1 MYSGGIAEGD
11 KPMQKLKPERTSIS
25 TAFLNTIALFSG
37 LSQTEVERIKPYF
50 YPRKFRRGE
59 VIFLKGDP
67 CQALY
72 IVRSG
77 QVKLSEMSENGRE
90 QALFILTPGDFFD
103 VVSIFDGGPYP
114 TTATAL
120 SDVLLYAIRKQD
132 VLTIARQYSAVANA
146 VLPYLGGM
154 LREMAELVADISFE
168 SVPVRIAKLI
178 LRYAEIQG
186 VPTPDGVRVKR
197 TLTHQ
202 EIADIVGTDREVVTR
217 SLRDLQE
224 QGVIEMEQ
232 GKQILIRDV
241 GKLQRR

>member
-1 MYSGGIAEGD
+1 
-11 KPMQKLKPERTSIS
+11 MQEQQIKQTDVLTE
-25 TAFLNTIALFSG
+25 FLNTTVLFSG
-37 LSQTEVERIKPYF
+37 LSQAEVEQIKPHF
-50 YPRKFRRGE
+50 YPRKFRRRE
-59 VIFLKGDP
+59 IIFLKGDP

-72 IVRSG
+72 VVRSG
-77 QVKLSEMSENGRE
+77 QVKLSEISESGRE

-120 SDVLLYAIRKQD
+120 SDGLLYAIRKPD
-132 VLTIARQYSAVANA
+132 VLTIVHEYPAVANA

-154 LREMAELVADISFE
+154 LREMADLVADISFE
-168 SVPVRIAKLI
+168 SVTVRIAKLI

-202 EIADIVGTDREVVTR
+202 EIADVVGTEREVVSR
-217 SLRDLQE
+217 SLSALQK
-224 QGVIEMEQ
+224 QGVIEMEK

-241 GKLQRR
+241 GKLQRK

>member
-1 MYSGGIAEGD
+1 
-11 KPMQKLKPERTSIS
+11 MQEQQIKQTDVLTE
-25 TAFLNTIALFSG
+25 FLNTTVLFSG
-37 LSQTEVERIKPYF
+37 LSQAEVEQIKPHF
-50 YPRKFRRGE
+50 YPRKFRRRE
-59 VIFLKGDP
+59 IIFLKGDP

-77 QVKLSEMSENGRE
+77 QVKLSEISESGRE

-114 TTATAL
+114 ATATAL
-120 SDVLLYAIRKQD
+120 SDGLLYAIRKPD
-132 VLTIARQYSAVANA
+132 VLTIVREHPAVANA

-154 LREMAELVADISFE
+154 LREMADLVADISFE
-168 SVPVRIAKLI
+168 SVTVRIAKLI

-202 EIADIVGTDREVVTR
+202 EVADIVGTEREVVTR
-217 SLRDLQE
+217 SLGSLQK
-224 QGVIEMEQ
+224 QGVIEMEK

-241 GKLQRR
+241 EKLQRK